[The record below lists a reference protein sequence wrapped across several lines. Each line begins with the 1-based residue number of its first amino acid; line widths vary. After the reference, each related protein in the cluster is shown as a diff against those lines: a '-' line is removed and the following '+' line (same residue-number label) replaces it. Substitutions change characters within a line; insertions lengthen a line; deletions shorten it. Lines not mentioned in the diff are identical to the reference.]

1 MKLRVLFLILV
12 TLVVTCGV
20 AQAIVVTWTDN
31 SDSEDGFRIERGTNM
46 FEFEPLV
53 DTPANVC
60 SYHDT
65 DIEPGVSY
73 CYRVRAFTGDIV
85 VSQPSNIACVQAP
98 RTPDTTPPAV
108 VILSPLSGEIA
119 PKSDIAFTADAR
131 DNVAV
136 TRVDLFVNGTLL
148 STEPTAPYT
157 AQWHVPK
164 KPGRTFTL
172 TARAADAAGNVGDA
186 SPVVVRSR

>member
-1 MKLRVLFLILV
+1 VKLRVLFLTLV

-20 AQAIVVTWTDN
+20 AQAIAVTWTDN

-73 CYRVRAFTGDIV
+73 CYRVRAFTTET
-85 VSQPSNIACVQAP
+85 VSPPSNIACVQAP

-108 VILSPLSGEIA
+108 VILSPLAGEIA

-136 TRVDLFVNGTLL
+136 THVDLFVNGTLL